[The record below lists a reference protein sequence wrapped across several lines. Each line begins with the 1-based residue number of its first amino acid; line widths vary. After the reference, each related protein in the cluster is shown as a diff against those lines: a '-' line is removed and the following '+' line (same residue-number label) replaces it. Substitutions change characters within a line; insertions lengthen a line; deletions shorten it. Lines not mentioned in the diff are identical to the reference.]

1 MWYNG
6 KTGVVM
12 KLLEIEDLKVG
23 FETEA
28 FLFRKKQKDKE
39 VLKGVTFS
47 MEENQVLGLVGESGC
62 GKSTLAKV
70 IVGMNQTYQGQ
81 VQYHGTKPQMVFQD
95 PYNSLNPSKTIGF
108 TLMEPLRVQKKW
120 KQAEIRKK
128 AFSILE
134 SVGLDE
140 KLFDRYPHQLSG
152 GQRQRVCIAEA
163 LMTDPKLLV
172 LDEAVSALDV
182 TVQAQIIK
190 LLLQIRQERNLAML
204 FISHDL
210 RVVYQMCDQVMI
222 MEQGKIIEMGDTQ
235 TIFYNPKETYTK
247 KLLEAS
253 GIADEI

>member
-1 MWYNG
+1 
-6 KTGVVM
+6 
-12 KLLEIEDLKVG
+12 
-23 FETEA
+23 
-28 FLFRKKQKDKE
+28 
-39 VLKGVTFS
+39 
-47 MEENQVLGLVGESGC
+47 
-62 GKSTLAKV
+62 
-70 IVGMNQTYQGQ
+70 MNQTYQGQ

-140 KLFDRYPHQLSG
+140 KLFDRYPNQLSG

-190 LLLQIRQERNLAML
+190 LLLQIRQERNLSML

-235 TIFYNPKETYTK
+235 AIFYNPKEEYTK

-253 GIADEI
+253 GISDEI

>member
-1 MWYNG
+1 
-6 KTGVVM
+6 M

-81 VQYHGTKPQMVFQD
+81 VLYHGTKPQMVFQD

-140 KLFDRYPHQLSG
+140 KLFDRYPHQL
-152 GQRQRVCIAEA
+152 
-163 LMTDPKLLV
+163 
-172 LDEAVSALDV
+172 
-182 TVQAQIIK
+182 
-190 LLLQIRQERNLAML
+190 
-204 FISHDL
+204 
-210 RVVYQMCDQVMI
+210 
-222 MEQGKIIEMGDTQ
+222 
-235 TIFYNPKETYTK
+235 
-247 KLLEAS
+247 
-253 GIADEI
+253 